1 MPRLPKSKIHLTL
14 DELNGAQVWAKS
26 VSLGAALDLDDLPI
40 AEQLEVLAG
49 ALTEWDL
56 LDDDDRPIP
65 CDLAGLRSLE
75 FGHAK
80 AILTGWVKA
89 ITAVAGP
96 LEQPSPNG
104 GTSEP
109 APFVPT
115 EVL

>member
-1 MPRLPKSKIHLTL
+1 MPKLPKSKIHITL
-14 DELNGAQVWAKS
+14 DELNGAQIWAKS
-26 VSLGAALDLDDLPI
+26 VSLGDALDLDELPI
-40 AEQLEVLAG
+40 AEQLASLAD
-49 ALTEWDL
+49 ALTSWDL
-56 LDDDDRPIP
+56 LDDDDQPIP

-80 AILTGWVKA
+80 TILTGWIKA
-89 ITAVAGP
+89 ITAVAAP
-96 LEQPSPNG
+96 LEKPSPNG